1 MPDSSKDDQHSSSS
15 KTWLNPQLIIQIVT
29 IVVTVTLAWATLS
42 NRLDQMQ
49 ERLMDIRQQLPNK
62 ELYDERMGNLQ
73 RELADLKEKFSQ
85 QDTWIRNTRERLAEK
100 GWRP

>member
-1 MPDSSKDDQHSSSS
+1 MADNLDNPSSLKSWV
-15 KTWLNPQLIIQIVT
+15 TPQLMIQIIT
-29 IVVTVTLAWATLS
+29 IIVTVTLAWATLN

-62 ELYDERMGNLQ
+62 ELYDERMSNMQVELRNL
-73 RELADLKEKFSQ
+73 REKVNE
-85 QDTWIRNTRERLAEK
+85 QDAWIRNTRERLAEK

>member
-1 MPDSSKDDQHSSSS
+1 MPEDTTNSFKS
-15 KTWLNPQLIIQIVT
+15 WLTPQLMIQIIT
-29 IVVTVTLAWATLS
+29 IIVTVTLAWATLN

-62 ELYDERMGNLQ
+62 ELYDERMSNIQIDLRNL
-73 RELADLKEKFSQ
+73 REKVNE
-85 QDTWIRNTRERLAEK
+85 QDAWIRNTRERLAEK

>member
-1 MPDSSKDDQHSSSS
+1 MPDDNNNNTFKS
-15 KTWLNPQLIIQIVT
+15 WLTPQLMIQIIT
-29 IVVTVTLAWATLS
+29 IIVTVTLAWATLN

-62 ELYDERMGNLQ
+62 ELYDERMANMQIDLRNL
-73 RELADLKEKFSQ
+73 REKVNE
-85 QDTWIRNTRERLAEK
+85 QDAWIRNTRERLAEK